1 MTNLV
6 DAELLLELQERF
18 GDVFAQG
25 LIDHLTTYP
34 SRGNDPECLEVLQM
48 SEIAHRL
55 KDHTR
60 GLIREC
66 RALEAQAR
74 RYGGNASG
82 LECEIA
88 MRRAH
93 IVKRDRN
100 GQIIGGLY
108 LLYRSAWHDF
118 MAMFEAYMA
127 RIGKAPEEQ
136 VALKM
141 RASGRGQMKAAFARQ
156 TPLPSSLALCRAA
169 A

>member
-6 DAELLLELQERF
+6 DADLLLELQERF
-18 GDVFAQG
+18 GDAFAQG

-34 SRGNDPECLEVLQM
+34 SRGTDPECLEVLQM

-66 RALEAQAR
+66 RALEVQAR
-74 RYGGNASG
+74 RCGGKASG
-82 LECEIA
+82 LEREIA
-88 MRRAH
+88 MRRAY
-93 IVKRDRN
+93 IVKRDGDGR
-100 GQIIGGLY
+100 IIGGLY

-118 MAMFEAYMA
+118 MAMFDAYMA
-127 RIGKAPEEQ
+127 RIGKTPAET
-136 VALKM
+136 AGLKG
-141 RASGRGQMKAAFARQ
+141 RASSRGRMKATFAQQ
-156 TPLPSSLALCRAA
+156 TAAPAMALCRAA